1 MLKNNI
7 INLNVHSYYSLLSS
21 SLSIDKIIDFAIAN
35 NQEYVCMVD
44 KNVMYGAFEFYKK
57 SINNNLKP
65 VIGIEFEYSNAKFIA
80 LAKNNFGYHLLI
92 KLSSWLMQAIEF
104 DFNELDNE
112 NIFLIK
118 IDGEYNCNF
127 VNYYVNGGNEYN
139 SIACHEVCYYDE
151 NDYLTFNVL
160 NSIKNEQKLSKF
172 NLNEK
177 KDDNSFW
184 LPNKI
189 QNSYSTIAIQNLQ
202 KILMQINWIMDIDK
216 KPNILKFENNLG
228 LSSKEYLQKICIDNL
243 DKYIRKNQ
251 LEFQRNIYFDRL
263 EYELEIIDS
272 KGFNDYFL
280 IVFDFIHWA
289 KNNDIIIGPGRGSA
303 AGSLVSFCLN
313 ITEVDPIK
321 YNLLFERFLNYE
333 RTSMPDIDTD
343 IMDIKREQV
352 VDYLYNKYGNDHVCN
367 IITFSHIKAKQA
379 IRDVARV
386 FDIDLKIVDKICKN
400 ISSNYDEDI
409 LTMVENNK
417 ILHEEYLQNDFLFN
431 IANKIINI
439 PRQISIH
446 AAGIVLSNSKLTDI
460 VPLQKTIDNK
470 ILTQYSMEYLEEL
483 GLIKMDLLGLKNL
496 TVIYYVLKLIEHI
509 HKTKINLLDIDLNDS
524 KIFDMFTKAQ
534 TDGVFQFESP
544 GMKRILKRMKPKSVE
559 DLSLVSAMYRP
570 GALGNIDYFFERKQK
585 NDQPTYVNEN
595 IAKILSP
602 TYGAFIYQEQI
613 IEVVKTM
620 SNFSGS
626 KSDNFRRAISKKKD
640 DVINELKKD
649 FINGAIQN
657 HYTMQQAQEMFEYIK
672 EFGNYGFNHSHS
684 ISYAMLS
691 YWMAYLKYHYP
702 IETISI
708 LMTYGDNSKDK
719 LIGYVQE
726 AKKFN
731 ITIKGPSINISSLS
745 FKIYNNDIFFSLLSI
760 NGLGIESAKKIIATR
775 DMTPDKKFNDALVSI
790 AILSNSGISKRNI
803 ENLIK
808 VGAFDTLMLK
818 RNFLLHNIDKLTDKK
833 LNILDDKYNFVFD
846 LELDYNIHENYDQYA
861 QFEKEVLGISFF
873 RTRYENYWNEN
884 QPIFN
889 LCFLEDINDY
899 KSHFVLVELKN
910 VYQNI
915 SKNDRN
921 FLKVIVF
928 DNDKENELYCFEN
941 ITKIYDDL
949 INAKYAIIDIKKNK
963 EIFVINDVKKVLGD

>member
-745 FKIYNNDIFFSLLSI
+745 FKIYNNDIIFSLLSI